1 MSILQ
6 SKKLLFALLV
16 GVLALATPAFAIPV
30 SGTLS
35 IGGSSAEVGAT
46 FLNFVCNTSVTPTCP
61 ANYGNFLVTS
71 PSTGSFAPYSGD
83 QGFIHNLSQ
92 AAQPIN
98 QAFSLSNFVMFD
110 PAGTVIPPD
119 IALDLTFIFPGVSGQ
134 VGCLAATPA
143 AGQTCTPAL
152 AALVTASNLLGLSP
166 FNLQNTQTGST
177 ASFSIAG
184 NARRISTGEISSFTG
199 VFTAQFN
206 VPFQEYLDDIANG
219 QSITNSY
226 SATFLATINPVPEA
240 SSLTMLLGGLLV
252 AGGILRR
259 RF

>member
-1 MSILQ
+1 L
-6 SKKLLFALLV
+6 
-16 GVLALATPAFAIPV
+16 T
-30 SGTLS
+30 
-35 IGGSSAEVGAT
+35 
-46 FLNFVCNTSVTPTCP
+46 
-61 ANYGNFLVTS
+61 
-71 PSTGSFAPYSGD
+71 
-83 QGFIHNLSQ
+83 Q
-92 AAQPIN
+92 AGQPIN
-98 QAFSLSNFVMFD
+98 QTFSLSNFVMFD

-119 IALDLTFIFPGVSGQ
+119 VVLDLTFIFPGVSGQ

-152 AALVTASNLLGLSP
+152 AALVTASNVLGLSP

-206 VPFQEYLDDIANG
+206 VPFQEYLDDIAAG

-226 SATFLATINPVPEA
+226 SATFLAQITPVPEA